1 MPVKVRCQS
10 CEKVFAAPDAARG
23 KLVKCPGCEE
33 KVKVPAGDGA
43 KAGAAAK
50 PTAKSAAKK
59 PAPVKTKKDEHH
71 DDHEHALKNLDLD
84 GAEDENTR
92 VCPKCGQEIYEEE
105 ATECSACGLNF
116 ETGLTKEKQKGID
129 PNGFFKVVLKDSKN
143 FLLENKPLAIRTGI
157 YILVYSLLNFCCLFM
172 VTWCVSFPPRM
183 FWVFLTFVTG
193 MVPNGWL
200 WFLNSEIIKATMEKR
215 ETMPRINF
223 DMFTCVALGIK
234 YVLWSTL
241 MGSQLVLPLVAAFL
255 FRQGMLIPGIAL
267 IAVTELILFLMMPQV
282 MIHMVMPITT
292 RGWLMHI
299 QFQAWAKSFKAC
311 AYWLIISFVAI
322 LPSMLPV
329 GLGVAISRQGAIEFA
344 AAMVFNFRTN
354 RQLGDDLAVVT
365 AKKNNPKKGEVIE
378 ELKLDDPKYQTRP
391 LPWKGVI
398 VPAIGIVMS
407 QLLFG
412 FGAVLS
418 MRANGLLGLYFK
430 KHLKLETMAKEV
442 KWVVKKAKDEDDDPK
457 ILKAKKQK
465 ALISNILAV
474 VAFLAIIGGVAWY
487 MLRKP
492 VDPAANEPPPA
503 GADAAAGAA
512 GVPGAAMPAGVP
524 GAPPEAIPPGGAPP
538 GAAAPMPMP

>member
-23 KLVKCPGCEE
+23 KLVKCPGCDE

-43 KAGAAAK
+43 KSGATAK
-50 PTAKSAAKK
+50 PAAKK
-59 PAPVKTKKDEHH
+59 PAPAKAKKDEHH

-84 GAEDENTR
+84 AAEDENTR
-92 VCPKCGQEIYEEE
+92 VCPKCGQEIYDEE
-105 ATECSACGLNF
+105 ATECTACGLNF

-129 PNGFFKVVLKDSKN
+129 PNGFFKVAIKDSKR

-172 VTWCVSFPPRM
+172 VTWCVSFPPRV
-183 FWVFLTFVTG
+183 FWIFLTFVTG

-200 WFLNSEIIKATMEKR
+200 WFLNSEIIKATMDKR

-234 YVLWSTL
+234 YVLWSSL
-241 MGSQLVLPLVAAFL
+241 MGAQLVLPLVAAFL
-255 FRQGMLIPGIAL
+255 FRQRLLIPGLSLLAIS
-267 IAVTELILFLMMPQV
+267 ELILFLMMPQV

-311 AYWLIISFVAI
+311 AYWVAISFVVI
-322 LPSMLPV
+322 LPSLLPV
-329 GLGVAISRQGAIEFA
+329 GLGFATNRQGSIEFA

-354 RQLGDDLAVVT
+354 RLLGDDLAVVT

-378 ELKLDDPKYQTRP
+378 EVKLDDPKYQTRA
-391 LPWKGVI
+391 LPWKRI
-398 VPAIGIVMS
+398 IIPAIGIVMS
-407 QLLFG
+407 QMLFG
-412 FGAVLS
+412 FGAVFA

-430 KHLKLETMAKEV
+430 RHLKLETMAKEV
-442 KWVVKKAKDEDDDPK
+442 KWVVKKAKEEDDPQT
-457 ILKAKKQK
+457 LKAKKQK
-465 ALISNILAV
+465 AMITNILAV
-474 VAFLAIIGGVAWY
+474 VAFIAVIGGVAWY
-487 MLRKP
+487 MMRKP
-492 VDPAANEPPPA
+492 ADSAANEAPPA

-512 GVPGAAMPAGVP
+512 GDPGAPMPAGAP
-524 GAPPEAIPPGGAPP
+524 GAPAEAPPPGGAPP
-538 GAAAPMPMP
+538 GAAAPMPQ